1 MWTGKRLKA
10 AGVKKGTSTD
20 TARLQ
25 AHQGQDGALGDVG
38 RPDRTQLSTFALQIP
53 LQVGWAKELVGDGRV
68 GVGWLRVSGEGVCV
82 CALLTHMNDLS
93 IFFIQTPGS
102 ILGTDFLGQELNFRT
117 GERLSSES
125 EVCSGDRSSSSEV
138 EHFAEHAQGS
148 VCAPLHGKNKPWPGR
163 NPALWSLA
171 SSLTW
176 KRGQLAKRDL

>member
-1 MWTGKRLKA
+1 MTTWTGKRWKA

-82 CALLTHMNDLS
+82 CVCFAYTH
-93 IFFIQTPGS
+93 
-102 ILGTDFLGQELNFRT
+102 E
-117 GERLSSES
+117 
-125 EVCSGDRSSSSEV
+125 
-138 EHFAEHAQGS
+138 
-148 VCAPLHGKNKPWPGR
+148 
-163 NPALWSLA
+163 
-171 SSLTW
+171 
-176 KRGQLAKRDL
+176 